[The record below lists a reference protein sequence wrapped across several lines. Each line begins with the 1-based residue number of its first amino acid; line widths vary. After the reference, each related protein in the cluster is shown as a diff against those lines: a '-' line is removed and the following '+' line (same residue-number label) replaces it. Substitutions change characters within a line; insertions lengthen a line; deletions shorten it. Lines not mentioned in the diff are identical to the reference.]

1 MVICL
6 CVSRE
11 TFNHGEI
18 MECDFLIIGSGIAGL
33 SFALRA
39 SMLGSVVVV
48 TKKEGNDTATNL
60 AQGGI
65 AAVVSTMD
73 TFELH
78 VQDTLQSGAGIC
90 DERIVRLVVGDGPEQ
105 VRNLIEVGVEFVREG
120 KDKDSPLSLGREGG
134 HSRRRVVHAHDLTGR
149 EIERA
154 LLKKVKENPNIE
166 LFENSICVDLL
177 IVAKSKT
184 GKAKTCVGAYVLHHD
199 CDDVVPFQAKRT
211 ILCTGGAGK
220 VYLYTSNPDIS
231 TGDGIA
237 MAFRAGAE
245 VTNMEFVQFHPT
257 CLYHR
262 DAKNFLISEAVR
274 GEGAILVDESGNRFM
289 HKYDSDRME
298 LATRDTVARAID
310 EEMKKTGKDCVFLD
324 ISHKDASFLRKRFP
338 GIYAK
343 CLEYGIDITKDR
355 IPVVPAAHYQCG
367 GVVTDEWGRT
377 TIEGLMALGE
387 TACTGLHGANR
398 LASNSLLE
406 AVVYAH
412 KAFLLCQ
419 KELPKIKTSK
429 KAKIDLWK
437 TGNATS
443 LDEEILIN
451 HNWDIIRR
459 TMWNY
464 VGIVRRK
471 KRLLLAQKRISE
483 IQQEIEQHYQ
493 DYRVTPNMIELRNIA
508 LIASLIIM
516 ASLKRK
522 ESRGLHY
529 IIDYPE
535 KKESCQK
542 WYIFKKVVDQVG
554 HEEVKVR
561 TKKISS

>member
-1 MVICL
+1 
-6 CVSRE
+6 
-11 TFNHGEI
+11 
-18 MECDFLIIGSGIAGL
+18 MECDFLIVGSGIAGL

-39 SMLGSVVVV
+39 SRLGSVVII

-65 AAVVSTMD
+65 AAVTSTMD
-73 TFELH
+73 TFDLH

-105 VRNLIEVGVEFVREG
+105 VRNLIEVGVQFVREG
-120 KDKDSPLSLGREGG
+120 GSKDSPLSLGREGG

-154 LLKKVKENPNIE
+154 LLEKVKENPNIQ

-177 IVAKSKT
+177 IVPKSKT
-184 GKAKTCVGAYVLHHD
+184 GKIKTCVGAYVLKQEG
-199 CDDVVPFQAKRT
+199 DDIVPFQAKRT

-245 VTNMEFVQFHPT
+245 VANMEFVQFHPT

-289 HKYDSDRME
+289 HKYDPERME

-324 ISHKDASFLRKRFP
+324 ISHKDAGFLRKRFP

-343 CLEYGIDITKDR
+343 CKEYGIDITKDR

-367 GVVTDEWGRT
+367 GVVTDEWGNT
-377 TIEGLMALGE
+377 TIDGLMALGE

-406 AVVYAH
+406 AVVYAN
-412 KAFLLCQ
+412 KAFLYCE
-419 KELPKIKTSK
+419 KELSKIKANK
-429 KAKIDLWK
+429 KTDIDLWK
-437 TGNATS
+437 SGNATS

-471 KRLLLAQKRISE
+471 KRLLLAQKRIAE

-542 WYIFKKVVDQVG
+542 WYVFKKVVDAVG
-554 HEEVKVR
+554 HEGVNVR

>member
-1 MVICL
+1 
-6 CVSRE
+6 
-11 TFNHGEI
+11 
-18 MECDFLIIGSGIAGL
+18 
-33 SFALRA
+33 
-39 SMLGSVVVV
+39 
-48 TKKEGNDTATNL
+48 
-60 AQGGI
+60 
-65 AAVVSTMD
+65 
-73 TFELH
+73 
-78 VQDTLQSGAGIC
+78 
-90 DERIVRLVVGDGPEQ
+90 
-105 VRNLIEVGVEFVREG
+105 
-120 KDKDSPLSLGREGG
+120 
-134 HSRRRVVHAHDLTGR
+134 
-149 EIERA
+149 
-154 LLKKVKENPNIE
+154 
-166 LFENSICVDLL
+166 
-177 IVAKSKT
+177 
-184 GKAKTCVGAYVLHHD
+184 
-199 CDDVVPFQAKRT
+199 
-211 ILCTGGAGK
+211 
-220 VYLYTSNPDIS
+220 
-231 TGDGIA
+231 
-237 MAFRAGAE
+237 
-245 VTNMEFVQFHPT
+245 VQFHPT

-289 HKYDSDRME
+289 HKYDPERME

-324 ISHKDASFLRKRFP
+324 ITHKDAGFLRKRFP

-343 CLEYGIDITKDR
+343 CKEYGIDITKDR

-367 GVVTDEWGRT
+367 GVVTDEWGNT

-406 AVVYAH
+406 AVVYAN
-412 KAFLLCQ
+412 KAFLFCQ
-419 KELPKIKTSK
+419 KKLSTIKVNK
-429 KAKIDLWK
+429 KEDIDLWRS
-437 TGNATS
+437 GNATS

-464 VGIVRRK
+464 VGIVRRE
-471 KRLLLAQKRISE
+471 KRLLLAQKRIAE

-508 LIASLIIM
+508 LVASLIIM

-535 KKESCQK
+535 KRESCRK
-542 WYIFKKVVDQVG
+542 WNIFKKVVDADGQ
-554 HEEVKVR
+554 EEIKVR
-561 TKKISS
+561 SKKISS